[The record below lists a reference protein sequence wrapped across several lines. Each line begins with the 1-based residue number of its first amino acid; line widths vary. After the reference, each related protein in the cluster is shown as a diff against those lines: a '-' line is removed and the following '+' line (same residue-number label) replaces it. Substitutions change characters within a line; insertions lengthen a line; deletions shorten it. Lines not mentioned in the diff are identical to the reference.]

1 MNLTSSSL
9 YLALAAAGV
18 LLLGCILWWYRS
30 RHGGSKRRQ
39 KPHKSYYG
47 QRPDYAYFSK
57 HGTTQVR

>member
-1 MNLTSSSL
+1 MNLNSSL
-9 YLALAAAGV
+9 YLALAGTGV

-30 RHGGSKRRQ
+30 RRRGSKRN

-57 HGTTQVR
+57 HGSTPVH